1 MRFFQHD
8 APAWRAASALG
19 DLILLNILTV
29 VCCLPVVTAGAS
41 LTALADTCRRMSA
54 GDESPVWRLFGTSLR
69 ANFAAST
76 AAWAVV
82 GPVGALLTASW
93 IFLRTPDLLVL
104 KVLLTLC
111 FLLGFPFLFS
121 LLARFE
127 NRWHRHLVN
136 AWLIAVGNLPIALG
150 VLVIHAGFIALLVAV
165 TVYAPQGLALLLLIG
180 VSLPWM
186 AATPLI
192 ERAFRPL
199 LDPASA
205 DGSGTPSHP

>member
-1 MRFFQHD
+1 
-8 APAWRAASALG
+8 
-19 DLILLNILTV
+19 
-29 VCCLPVVTAGAS
+29 
-41 LTALADTCRRMSA
+41 MSA

-136 AWLIAVGNLPIALG
+136 AWLIAVGNLPSPSACW
-150 VLVIHAGFIALLVAV
+150 
-165 TVYAPQGLALLLLIG
+165 
-180 VSLPWM
+180 SS
-186 AATPLI
+186 TP
-192 ERAFRPL
+192 
-199 LDPASA
+199 
-205 DGSGTPSHP
+205 GSSRCSSR